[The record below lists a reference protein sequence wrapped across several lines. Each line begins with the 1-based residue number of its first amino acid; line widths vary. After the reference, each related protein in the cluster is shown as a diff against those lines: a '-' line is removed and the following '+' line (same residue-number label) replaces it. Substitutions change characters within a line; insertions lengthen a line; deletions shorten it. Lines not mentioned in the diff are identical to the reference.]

1 LILIYIDYNDPKH
14 TSRVAKN
21 FLTQNRIDIIDWPS
35 NSPDL
40 NLIENT
46 WYITK
51 NNVENRMP
59 KNVDELKRFMV
70 EEWDKIPQK
79 VVNNVIMSMK

>member
-1 LILIYIDYNDPKH
+1 MILIYIDYNDPKH

-46 WYITK
+46 WYIMK
-51 NNVENRMP
+51 NNVEKRMP
-59 KNVDELKRFMV
+59 KNVGFMV
-70 EEWDKIPQK
+70 EEWDKIPQE
-79 VVNNVIMSMK
+79 VVNNVITSMK